1 MDSGFLFYRILDVEA
16 FLTDACLVQS
26 ARVVDT
32 LSRRAHIWIW
42 HLGGHACIRMH
53 MTRTWYT
60 WYVSLFPSW
69 SMCTWTLHSSQI
81 SCIWLCNPRAISL
94 HVWPNNPRIWWRV
107 RMHARLASSPH
118 RQPGLFP
125 SCTDSMLIKKL
136 YVTIDLFPY
145 AAQPNKR
152 ISIYQ
157 QICCSIANPPN
168 PVLDPC
174 TLMTPATT
182 YVLHLYL
189 HILLLSDMYVAEANN
204 HGFSCRFPS
213 SGRAWK
219 LSPQQPCIRVY
230 MHL

>member
-1 MDSGFLFYRILDVEA
+1 MTLAFSSRVLAVEA
-16 FLTDACLVQS
+16 FLTDTCLVQS
-26 ARVVDT
+26 ARVVGT

-60 WYVSLFPSW
+60 WYVSLFHSW
-69 SMCTWTLHSSQI
+69 SMCTWTFHLSQI
-81 SCIWLCNPRAISL
+81 SCIWLCNSRATSL
-94 HVWPNNPRIWWRV
+94 HVWPNNPRIWRRV

-125 SCTDSMLIKKL
+125 SCTDSMLIKNFTSPL
-136 YVTIDLFPY
+136 IYFLMRLR
-145 AAQPNKR
+145 PNKR

-157 QICCSIANPPN
+157 QIRCYVANPPN
-168 PVLDPC
+168 PVLAPC
-174 TLMTPATT
+174 MLLTPATT
-182 YVLHLYL
+182 YVLHLDL
-189 HILLLSDMYVAEANN
+189 HILLLSDLYVAEASN
-204 HGFSCRFPS
+204 HGFSCLFPS

-219 LSPQQPCIRVY
+219 LSPQQPCVRVY